1 MKKQIINIVCAV
13 AALAMTG
20 CNDWLDMSPTDKV
33 SQKIVWS
40 DENNIIQYVN
50 GFYAYLSRYSSFE
63 NPDNTQDSQVG
74 LTDGLTETLKYGSM
88 TPGTHVGFANEIA
101 FARGGLSAQTAAFH
115 FGNWDSLYE
124 RIRRVNEFLYD
135 LKRFGGWLDAETAA
149 RYEGQVRFFRG
160 YLYWQLLKRTP
171 TAIIYDENLLAIREN
186 KPLSTE
192 DEGWDMVQRDL
203 EFAAQ
208 NLPPQ
213 WTGSEV
219 GRITSGAAY
228 ALLSRAMLYAQR
240 WDVART
246 AAEEVFKLGY
256 ELMPG
261 TSAENYAK
269 AFTSVRSGNT
279 EAILEY
285 NYLVGGPN
293 HSWDRLF
300 MPGGDNTTM
309 GGRATPTQEM
319 VESYEKAEGGHP
331 DWTPWHTAE
340 GTTQTPPYA
349 ELEPRFHASVLYN
362 GCTWKGRTLQ
372 PYVGGKDGWA
382 TFNDG
387 TPLDG
392 RTTTGYYLR
401 KMLNEK
407 FTDYSQ
413 YCTQPWIAIRL
424 AEVILNHAEACYM
437 LGGEHIAAANEDV
450 SRIRA
455 RVGLPYTSKSGDE
468 LMAAIRQER
477 KIELYCEGHHYWD
490 MRRWR
495 LAHTAYTGP
504 SARVHGLK
512 IELVEGEFKY
522 TYVDCDHEDRLFEEK
537 LYRIPLPST
546 ELNNNSA
553 VRQFPEWL

>member
-1 MKKQIINIVCAV
+1 MKKQIINIVCTV
-13 AALAMTG
+13 ATLAMTG

-33 SQKIVWS
+33 SDKIVWS
-40 DENNIIQYVN
+40 DETYITQYVN

-63 NPDNTQDSQVG
+63 TQDSQVG
-74 LTDGLTETLKYGSM
+74 LTDGLTETLKFGSNVQ
-88 TPGTHVGFANEIA
+88 GTNVGFPNIIAYAN
-101 FARGGLSAQTAAFH
+101 GGLSAETAAFH

-124 RIRRVNEFLYD
+124 RIRRVNEFLYN
-135 LKRFGGWLDAETAA
+135 LKKFGGWLDPDTSA
-149 RYEGQVRFFRG
+149 RYEAEVRFFRG

-171 TAIIYDENLLAIREN
+171 EAIIYDEDLLTIRPN
-186 KPLSTE
+186 MPLSTE
-192 DEGWDMVQRDL
+192 EQGWDMVEKDL
-203 EFAAQ
+203 SFAART
-208 NLPPQ
+208 LPAK
-213 WTGSEV
+213 WADAEV
-219 GRITSGAAY
+219 GRVTSGAAY
-228 ALLSRAMLYAQR
+228 AMLSRAMLYAKR
-240 WDVART
+240 WESAKT
-246 AAEEVFKLGY
+246 AAEEVFKLDY

-261 TSAENYAK
+261 TTAADYAK
-269 AFTSVRSGNT
+269 AFTSVRSGNK

-319 VESYEKAEGGHP
+319 VESYELATTGGHP

-340 GTTQTPPYA
+340 GTTQTPPY
-349 ELEPRFHASVLYN
+349 ELLEPRFHASVLYN
-362 GCTWKGRTLQ
+362 GSEWKGRTIQ

-382 TFNDG
+382 TYADG

-401 KMLNEK
+401 KMLNESY
-407 FTDYSQ
+407 TDYSQ
-413 YCTQPWIAIRL
+413 QCTQPWIAIRL
-424 AEVILNHAEACYM
+424 AEVYLNHAEACCM
-437 LGGEHIAAANEDV
+437 LGETSAANDDV
-450 SRIRA
+450 REIRD
-455 RVGLPYTSKSGDE
+455 RVGLPYDDKSGDE
-468 LMAAIRQER
+468 LMEAIRQER

-495 LAHTAYTGP
+495 LAHTAYTGM
-504 SARVHGLK
+504 RVHGLK
-512 IELVEGEFKY
+512 ITLDTTTGEFTY
-522 TYVDCDHEDRLFEEK
+522 AYVDCDHQDRLFEEK

-546 ELNNNSA
+546 ELSSNSV